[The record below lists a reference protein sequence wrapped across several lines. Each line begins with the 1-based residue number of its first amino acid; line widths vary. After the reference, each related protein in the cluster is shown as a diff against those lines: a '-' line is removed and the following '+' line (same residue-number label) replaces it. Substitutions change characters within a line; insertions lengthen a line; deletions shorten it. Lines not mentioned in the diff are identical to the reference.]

1 MTRVSELFSLGYTQ
15 PHLDFVDVAM
25 ETDTPVF
32 IDPSALLLLDTDW
45 GHECVA
51 LIQHFFGCVL
61 AAIKAGDTK
70 RAVSLLAELHEP
82 NETRLGLSKAKPAGR
97 ALGPELAGRL
107 RAALAGSEAV
117 QSGLLTDLEDT
128 ILMIEGIGAD
138 LISDITT
145 NVIRWQLVIYTQAI
159 SAYLGIP
166 MERVWAGGPFWDPAA
181 ESWRRELVELPKAA
195 GHRPLL
201 LVPKAIV
208 RLRMDY
214 DPDEYYDDYIIP
226 LLRDQEID
234 AGSSLVH
241 VLKNGKT
248 RVTKKDLV
256 AKFGRGKAVNELITQ
271 SHPKL
276 LTTYRKDKRR
286 HIAPPIP
293 HSELAAL
300 TGTPPPD
307 LDALLADLVAV
318 KPGRA
323 GATDYH
329 RAAEALFT
337 PLLYPALTGPQR
349 EVKINAGRKRIDI
362 TFDNTAPTG
371 FFYWLGQ
378 HYDAAH
384 IIVECKNYEGDPA
397 NPELDQLAG
406 RFSPNRG
413 RAGIL
418 VCRTIKDKV
427 LFTARCRDSAND
439 GHGFIMALD
448 DDDLRALVEAR
459 KKGDPKD
466 GLPFL
471 RRRFNALVM

>member
-1 MTRVSELFSLGYTQ
+1 MTRVSEQFNLGLNQ
-15 PHLDFVDVAM
+15 PQLDFVDVAM

-51 LIQHFFGCVL
+51 LIQHYFGCVL
-61 AAIKAGDTK
+61 AAIKAGDTT
-70 RAVSLLAELHEP
+70 RAVSLLAKLHEP
-82 NETRLGLSKAKPAGR
+82 NETRLGLSKGRPAGR

-107 RAALAGSEAV
+107 RAALAGSVAV

-128 ILMIEGIGAD
+128 ILMIEGIGSD

-145 NVIRWQLVIYTQAI
+145 NVIRGQLVTYTQAI
-159 SAYLGIP
+159 SADLGIP
-166 MERVWAGGPFWDPAA
+166 MEQVWPGGPFWDPAA
-181 ESWRRELVELPKAA
+181 EDWRRELVELPKGA

-201 LVPKAIV
+201 LVPKTIV

-214 DPDEYYDDYIIP
+214 DADEYYDDYIIP

-271 SHPKL
+271 SHPQL
-276 LTTYRKDKRR
+276 LASYRKDKRR
-286 HIAPPIP
+286 HIAPAIP

-307 LDALLADLVAV
+307 LDALLAALVAV
-318 KPGRA
+318 KPGRN

-329 RAAEALFT
+329 RAAEALLT
-337 PLLYPALTGPQR
+337 PLFYPALTGPQR

-362 TFDNTAPTG
+362 TFDNTAPAG
-371 FFYWLGQ
+371 FFDWLGR

-413 RAGIL
+413 RVGIL
-418 VCRTIKDKV
+418 VCRTIKDKE

-439 GHGFIMALD
+439 GHGYIIALD

-459 KKGDPKD
+459 RKGDPKD
-466 GLPFL
+466 SFPFL

>member
-97 ALGPELAGRL
+97 ALGSELAGRL

-323 GATDYH
+323 ANGSISPSITQ
-329 RAAEALFT
+329 
-337 PLLYPALTGPQR
+337 PQR
-349 EVKINAGRKRIDI
+349 GSSTGWVSTTTRRTSSWSARTTRATPPTPSSTSSPDGSHQTAAGPASWCAARSR
-362 TFDNTAPTG
+362 TRCSSPHAAATAPTMATVSS
-371 FFYWLGQ
+371 WLSMTMACG
-378 HYDAAH
+378 
-384 IIVECKNYEGDPA
+384 PWSR
-397 NPELDQLAG
+397 LA
-406 RFSPNRG
+406 R
-413 RAGIL
+413 RATP
-418 VCRTIKDKV
+418 RTACHFCAGASTLWLCDRRAI
-427 LFTARCRDSAND
+427 RSAVPRPP
-439 GHGFIMALD
+439 GGPT
-448 DDDLRALVEAR
+448 
-459 KKGDPKD
+459 GST
-466 GLPFL
+466 
-471 RRRFNALVM
+471 